1 MSADVQS
8 RKILKNLKENNLV
21 PQSLKAKPLVQHMY
35 RERIESKTVQRPGN
49 VFALKFTLCFR
60 TKKCIFAL
68 NYSLVRIEM
77 INSAIKQTN
86 IVWLRE
92 KIVLKK
98 VRISNKIVRIN
109 MLFVFAPNF
118 KLLFSVTRKEADEL
132 LAETAVKPANDGQP
146 YTILHFSASDDEGQ
160 PRLNALFS
168 STSIIQISIL

>member
-1 MSADVQS
+1 MSASQMAKTRSITTLKLVQAKRLTTDPREVKIICYFAIFQYISFSHQKLLFTAKINELMSADVQS

-77 INSAIKQTN
+77 INGAIKQAN
-86 IVWLRE
+86 IV
-92 KIVLKK
+92 
-98 VRISNKIVRIN
+98 
-109 MLFVFAPNF
+109 
-118 KLLFSVTRKEADEL
+118 
-132 LAETAVKPANDGQP
+132 
-146 YTILHFSASDDEGQ
+146 
-160 PRLNALFS
+160 
-168 STSIIQISIL
+168 

>member
-1 MSADVQS
+1 MI
-8 RKILKNLKENNLV
+8 KGKN
-21 PQSLKAKPLVQHMY
+21 S
-35 RERIESKTVQRPGN
+35 
-49 VFALKFTLCFR
+49 F
-60 TKKCIFAL
+60 
-68 NYSLVRIEM
+68 
-77 INSAIKQTN
+77 
-86 IVWLRE
+86 
-92 KIVLKK
+92 KK

-132 LAETAVKPANDGQP
+132 LAKTSVKPANDGQP